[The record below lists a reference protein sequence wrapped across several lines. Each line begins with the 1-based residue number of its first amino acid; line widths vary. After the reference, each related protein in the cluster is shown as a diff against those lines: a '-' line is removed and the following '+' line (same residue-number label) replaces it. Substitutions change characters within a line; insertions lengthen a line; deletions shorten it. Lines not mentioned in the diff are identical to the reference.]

1 MVATALLRSHMVKHS
16 DTQAGLA
23 KDLGLSLSRVNAKI
37 HNTSGAEFKQS
48 EIALIKKK
56 YGLSAQEIDDIFFD
70 PKMY

>member
-1 MVATALLRSHMVKHS
+1 MLATALLRSHMVKHS

>member
-37 HNTSGAEFKQS
+37 HNTRGAEFKQS